1 MHACMGSSEE
11 PIANDR
17 WIQAGTHIKHV
28 QLFFFFLPGK
38 HVQLFVGTL
47 YMDPYYLHGDGIH
60 LLLLVN
66 LSSSWPCCVAF
77 ACVSRVFR
85 PRSEQICAPL
95 FQSVAEDFKLLPTP
109 AWWEKKLL
117 RVQPTRTPSVHVHI
131 GYRQTR
137 TYNL

>member
-1 MHACMGSSEE
+1 MTDEYKPVHTSNMYSYS
-11 PIANDR
+11 
-17 WIQAGTHIKHV
+17 
-28 QLFFFFLPGK
+28 FFFLPGK

-66 LSSSWPCCVAF
+66 LWPDRSEQWHTPAIDSVQRFGPACVF
-77 ACVSRVFR
+77 ACVFS